1 MSPES
6 QLIVLS
12 TLLITRRYT
21 LQVILK
27 EFSHEIAM
35 IQHTL
40 SVTDCTT
47 QRISLFSDGKS
58 VLYWRQGVYH
68 VVLSVHD
75 HTPYALFSTSYTIGV
90 LRPNQLELSCNG
102 KVENG
107 MAVDHKMLLAT
118 PLQLSL
124 PSSVHPQSIRWIV
137 DDTPL
142 ATTTPSLRLSQD
154 VLDSTKE
161 KHVVYAFVYTDDAGL
176 PEFSTSWSFSFR
188 SEETPTTRP
197 PTKPTAQPTIPPRV
211 APTVPP
217 KSEVETTYCGNGVC
231 DGQET
236 CESCPL
242 DCGVCNSYVCS
253 STYCSLDSCQCAST
267 HHPSLSER
275 NEMPQFVAITWDDA
289 QTPTTFEEVMR
300 VTRESSVCFLLH
312 CQLVDTRPLR
322 MQTQVHLLYSNK
334 RQSISVHKTTLSG
347 GTRSGAAFRQS

>member
-1 MSPES
+1 
-6 QLIVLS
+6 
-12 TLLITRRYT
+12 
-21 LQVILK
+21 
-27 EFSHEIAM
+27 M

-161 KHVVYAFVYTDDAGL
+161 KHVVYAFVYTDDA
-176 PEFSTSWSFSFR
+176 R
-188 SEETPTTRP
+188 
-197 PTKPTAQPTIPPRV
+197 APRV
-211 APTVPP
+211 LNVLVLLLPLGRDSNNSSPHEAHCATDDSTP
-217 KSEVETTYCGNGVC
+217 CGT
-231 DGQET
+231 DGSAQER
-236 CESCPL
+236 
-242 DCGVCNSYVCS
+242 G
-253 STYCSLDSCQCAST
+253 
-267 HHPSLSER
+267 R
-275 NEMPQFVAITWDDA
+275 N
-289 QTPTTFEEVMR
+289 
-300 VTRESSVCFLLH
+300 
-312 CQLVDTRPLR
+312 
-322 MQTQVHLLYSNK
+322 HLLRK
-334 RQSISVHKTTLSG
+334 RRVR
-347 GTRSGAAFRQS
+347 RSGDL

>member
-1 MSPES
+1 
-6 QLIVLS
+6 
-12 TLLITRRYT
+12 
-21 LQVILK
+21 
-27 EFSHEIAM
+27 M

-137 DDTPL
+137 DDAPL

-231 DGQET
+231 DGEET

-275 NEMPQFVAITWDDA
+275 NEMPQFVTITWDDA

-312 CQLVDTRPLR
+312 CQLVDTRSLR